1 MKADQLL
8 RLERNW
14 EERRMELLRELRRPC
29 NVCLSEKQGL
39 ISPFLKDIFA
49 ERRVLIRL

>member
-29 NVCLSEKQGL
+29 NVWGRNPRTRGIPYTASVQLLS
-39 ISPFLKDIFA
+39 
-49 ERRVLIRL
+49 V